1 MLSMLKMFNI
11 IKKRQAKSELTDMQ
25 KRLKHVIEKRRGM
38 LRNVQESNKVKAIL
52 LRKFFFD
59 NFILFSKRKLGSSI
73 LSKDLVTLKK
83 KNKKFKLFKPTLL
96 FKRLFRNSI
105 VYSSGTFFRSG
116 RFFLRHTKKVS
127 WFLCYSFY
135 INKIKTMAMSGMLGS
150 MNGKDRF
157 IFRNYDLKNKKNLS
171 QNYNL
176 QFMKSMLSR
185 SVTSQPNIKL
195 ITLKKK
201 NLGIKLQNQKK
212 NVNSP
217 FFDLVPLKSDKF
229 LLVPSSISKDFVLS
243 EMVGEFGFASLSK
256 RFAPLNAMS
265 LFRKRYGFALVKK
278 ETEQKSYFT
287 QNSSLRYQGSLTY
300 RYFPD
305 SNKIVRP
312 SIPNNDFYSY
322 YNPSLLLLKFF
333 PVVIITF
340 RANNVFFV
348 LSSGKGEIIASHSV
362 GIGSEFTKSNRR
374 AVFAYDTASRNFAK
388 KVRSITSIVGIR
400 VYGQSKR
407 RFYVLRNL
415 KQEGLRFI
423 FLHDVIPFACN
434 GVKKSRPARKR
445 RR

>member
-73 LSKDLVTLKK
+73 LSKDLVTLEKE
-83 KNKKFKLFKPTLL
+83 NKKFKLFKPTLL

-135 INKIKTMAMSGMLGS
+135 INKIKTMAMLGS

-217 FFDLVPLKSDKF
+217 FL
-229 LLVPSSISKDFVLS
+229 I
-243 EMVGEFGFASLSK
+243 
-256 RFAPLNAMS
+256 
-265 LFRKRYGFALVKK
+265 
-278 ETEQKSYFT
+278 
-287 QNSSLRYQGSLTY
+287 
-300 RYFPD
+300 
-305 SNKIVRP
+305 
-312 SIPNNDFYSY
+312 
-322 YNPSLLLLKFF
+322 
-333 PVVIITF
+333 
-340 RANNVFFV
+340 
-348 LSSGKGEIIASHSV
+348 
-362 GIGSEFTKSNRR
+362 
-374 AVFAYDTASRNFAK
+374 
-388 KVRSITSIVGIR
+388 
-400 VYGQSKR
+400 
-407 RFYVLRNL
+407 
-415 KQEGLRFI
+415 
-423 FLHDVIPFACN
+423 
-434 GVKKSRPARKR
+434 
-445 RR
+445 